1 MHFFKDK
8 YSQDDSTNLEH
19 QLIVLRNYPRF
30 FNNYEGQEIGV
41 EVDIKEVMRGFI
53 SICKGQ
59 NIWASQ
65 MGHGLFLDFFNL
77 VGKELTKVVNECE
90 TKIGS

>member
-8 YSQDDSTNLEH
+8 YSQDDSKNLEQ
-19 QLIVLRNYPRF
+19 QLSVLRNYPRF

-59 NIWASQ
+59 NIWARQ
-65 MGHGLFLDFFNL
+65 MGHGLVLHFFNL
-77 VGKELTKVVNECE
+77 VGKELTKVVNESMRL
-90 TKIGS
+90 I